1 MQMLE
6 IGNLLFQI
14 DNGVLALPKFQRP
27 YVWKQS
33 DVRDLMQS
41 LYKGYP
47 IGNLLVWD
55 TPANPDEVKGN
66 QRLASGVNKLLLDGQ
81 QRVTSLYGIIR
92 GKKPDF
98 SDADPKAF
106 LNLHFNVED
115 EKFEFHSAKMNNEP
129 LWVSVTKLLQAKN
142 GVFDFTP
149 QFEIERQHE
158 YGARLG
164 RITMLMQKPFYIEV
178 VSSETKS
185 LDDVV
190 EIFNKVNSGGRK
202 LSKGDLA
209 LAKISAYW
217 PEARDTMQAH
227 FDNWQKSGYS
237 INDYQ
242 YKFDWLLRCV
252 NAFLTGHSDFAEL
265 DRQNLSAEDI
275 QSGLIYSKKY
285 IDSAL
290 NLFAWRLGLDYRQVL
305 GSPNAFPAIVRLSK
319 NKEDLTNYKAR
330 DRFLFWYIHAML
342 WGRYSGTVE
351 TAIRQDLQAIDSN
364 EDGAVSALIEQLRLT
379 RGSLRVEP
387 HDLAGYNRGDRFYS
401 LLYMLTRV
409 YGTRDLYK
417 NIGLRTGLHGEDYQL
432 ELHHIF
438 PKSKLRAY
446 GYLPQKEANAV
457 ANFTFLFK
465 KTNRTIAAKLPEE
478 YFPYYE
484 SMHPGVL
491 ESHWIPKD
499 EYLWKI
505 ENYREFLAER
515 RELLS
520 QAANDFLDKLKQ
532 GTLPV
537 SSDAI
542 TSQKR
547 TIDIRP
553 SSVESDDED
562 SQLHQTM
569 DWMEKIGLP
578 RGEYGYELHDKY
590 SERIVVLDLAWP
602 LGVTEGISQ
611 QAALLINEEEETL
624 QLASRNGFTCF
635 TTFEQLKQYVQHEIL
650 GELTPM

>member
-27 YVWKQS
+27 YVWKQA

-66 QRLASGVNKLLLDGQ
+66 QKLASGVNKLLLDGQ
-81 QRVTSLYGIIR
+81 QRVTSLYGIVR

-106 LNLHFNVED
+106 LNLYFNVEN
-115 EKFEFHSAKMNNEP
+115 EKFEFYSTRMVNEP
-129 LWVSVTKLLQAKN
+129 LWVSVTDLLQAKH
-142 GVFDFTP
+142 GVYDFTP
-149 QFEIERQHE
+149 KFETERQYE
-158 YGARLG
+158 YGARLN
-164 RITMLMQKPFYIEV
+164 RITQLIHKPFYIET

-217 PEARDTMQAH
+217 PEARETMQAH
-227 FDNWQKSGYS
+227 FDEWQNSGYS

-242 YKFDWLLRCV
+242 YKFDWLLRCI
-252 NAFLTGHSDFAEL
+252 NAYLTGHSDFAEL
-265 DRQNLSAEDI
+265 DRSEFTANDI
-275 QSGLIYSKKY
+275 QTGLKTAKKH
-285 IDSAL
+285 INSAL
-290 NLFAWRLGLDYRQVL
+290 NLFDWRLGLDHRQVL
-305 GSPNAFPAIVRLSK
+305 GSPNAFPAIIGLYKKVQDFSSD
-319 NKEDLTNYKAR
+319 KER
-330 DRFLFWYIHAML
+330 DRFLYWYIHAMF

-351 TAIRQDLQAIDSN
+351 TAIRQDLQAVDENAISGLIDR
-364 EDGAVSALIEQLRLT
+364 LRHY
-379 RGSLRVEP
+379 RGSLSVEP

-409 YGTRDLYK
+409 YGARDLGE
-417 NIGLRTGLHGEDYQL
+417 NIGLRNGLFGDEYRL

-438 PKSKLRAY
+438 PKSKLREH
-446 GYLPQKEANAV
+446 GYLPQKESNAV

-465 KTNRTIAAKLPEE
+465 KTNRAIAAKLPEE

-484 SMHPGVL
+484 TKHPGVL
-491 ESHWIPKD
+491 ASHWIPTD
-499 EYLWKI
+499 ARLWKI

-515 RELLS
+515 RKRLAT
-520 QAANDFLDKLKQ
+520 AANDFLNQLNL
-532 GTLPV
+532 GTLPE
-537 SSDAI
+537 SPEALK
-542 TSQKR
+542 SQKR
-547 TIDIRP
+547 VIDIRP
-553 SSVESDDED
+553 SSVDGDDEEILL
-562 SQLHQTM
+562 QKTIE
-569 DWMEKIGLP
+569 WMEQNGLP
-578 RGEYGYELHDKY
+578 RGVYGYELHDKY
-590 SERIVVLDLAWP
+590 SERIVTLDLVWP
-602 LGVTEGISQ
+602 LGVKEGISEKV
-611 QAALLINEEEETL
+611 ALLIDENEETIKI
-624 QLASRNGFTCF
+624 ASSNGFTCL
-635 TTFEQLKQYVQHEIL
+635 TSLPQLQEYVQRNIL
-650 GELTPM
+650 GEAVPM

>member
-6 IGNLLFQI
+6 IGILLHQI
-14 DNGVLALPKFQRP
+14 DHGVLALPKFQRP
-27 YVWKQS
+27 YVWKQP
-33 DVRDLMQS
+33 DVRDLMLS

-55 TPANPDEVKGN
+55 TPASPEEIKGRG
-66 QRLASGVNKLLLDGQ
+66 QLAAGMNKLLLDGQ

-92 GKKPDF
+92 GRKPDF

-106 LNLHFNVED
+106 LDLYFNVEE
-115 EKFEFHSAKMNNEP
+115 EKFEFRSAKMEHDD
-129 LWVSVTKLLQAKN
+129 LWISVTKLMQAKN

-149 QFEIERQHE
+149 KFETQKQNE
-158 YGARLG
+158 YGARLS
-164 RITMLMQKPFYIEV
+164 RITQLIHKPFYIEI
-178 VSSETKS
+178 VSSDTKS

-190 EIFNKVNSGGRK
+190 EIFNKVNSGGRR

-217 PEARDTMQAH
+217 PQARETMQSH
-227 FDNWQKSGYS
+227 FDKWQDNGYS

-252 NAFLTGHSDFAEL
+252 NAYLTGHSDFAEL
-265 DRQNLSAEDI
+265 DKHDFTAGVI
-275 QSGLIYSKKY
+275 QSGLNHSRKY

-290 NLFAWRLGLDYRQVL
+290 NLFAWRLGLDHRQVL

-319 NKEDLTNYKAR
+319 NQEDLTHDKAR

-364 EDGAVSALIEQLRLT
+364 ENSAVDALIDLLRFN

-409 YGTRDLYK
+409 YGTRDLCK

-457 ANFTFLFK
+457 ANFTFLFQ
-465 KTNRTIAAKLPEE
+465 KTNRTISAKLPEE
-478 YFPYYE
+478 YFHQYE
-484 SMHPGVL
+484 SIHPGVL
-491 ESHWIPKD
+491 KSHWIPMD
-499 EYLWKI
+499 EHLWKI
-505 ENYREFLAER
+505 ENYRDFLAER
-515 RELLS
+515 RRRLAN
-520 QAANDFLDKLKQ
+520 AANDFFDQLYS

-537 SSDAI
+537 SPEAN
-542 TSQKR
+542 
-547 TIDIRP
+547 TIRRRIVEIRP
-553 SSVESDDED
+553 PSVDSDEEEFAL
-562 SQLHQTM
+562 QQAMTWM
-569 DWMEKIGLP
+569 DQKGLP
-578 RGEYGYELHDKY
+578 KGVYGYELHDD
-590 SERIVVLDLAWP
+590 ENRRIATFDLAWP
-602 LGVTEGISQ
+602 DGVKEGISQ
-611 QAALLINEEEETL
+611 KVALLLDESPENLNIAN
-624 QLASRNGFTCF
+624 ANGFRYF
-635 TTFEQLKQYVQHEIL
+635 TRVEKLQEYILSDIL
-650 GELTPM
+650 GEPA